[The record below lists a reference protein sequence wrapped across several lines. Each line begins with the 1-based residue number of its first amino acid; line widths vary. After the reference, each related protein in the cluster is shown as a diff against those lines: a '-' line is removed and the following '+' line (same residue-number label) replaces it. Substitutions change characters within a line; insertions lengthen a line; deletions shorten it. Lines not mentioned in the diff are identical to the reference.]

1 MESRTYPWLTT
12 FLSYFKTIKE
22 YDIKIESFRSSLSSI
37 PDFTP
42 IALFSYL
49 DINLKS
55 FLTLN
60 DFKSFLTSENLAFE
74 EIRLRKL
81 IHNFDKDG
89 DFSLNLHEF
98 SDLIQSKRKKI
109 KNEYFPNYQNYRL
122 ELNKEIKNDFKNI
135 LENEMELIK
144 ELNNIAKEII
154 NSEIFSTYEAFTLI
168 VGKDKYI
175 TKTNFG
181 KFLNDNYMEISE
193 EDVEKIMFR
202 IDADN
207 DDKISYEE
215 FKEIFFPLK
224 DDVVYNNNKNEI
236 TNKYMIK
243 EDEKEN
249 NNYENNEEQNENNVN
264 DYNKD
269 KYDNYDDINKEDK
282 EEKNIDEENNIDTN
296 NKKKKTT
303 KKVILKPKLQSN
315 LNPDS
320 ESNKLYSQNQINKIE
335 ESNENNY
342 NKTGKC
348 KNCGVPKKDI
358 INTNKYDIE
367 LEIDNF
373 INNYKEDK
381 KNNNDILRENIN
393 NKIQLSNNENNSDHK
408 RGNCK
413 ACLYTA
419 KNIFSDF
426 RTKNNMSNPFIP
438 KDNFN
443 FNKNEDNK
451 EERGD
456 ENLIIENDKNK
467 LEEKNKD
474 DNEENMY
481 DIYKN
486 KDELLKKY
494 GILNDNENN
503 NKIQE
508 NNIDISNFNFS
519 TQKKYTYIR
528 ENNEDKDENINK
540 INNSPRGNEKT
551 NAVLKSKNNFST
563 NTNNNNLIET
573 NYSSNILSKPPRIN
587 LMPKKDI
594 NEKKKLI
601 FKLFLNFI
609 EKETEVRKIKES
621 LISCPDANPQNIFDL
636 FNINKTNKITSSD
649 ILETL
654 NSLSSNEEI
663 NQDDIKYIFK
673 KYNKTSSNGF
683 TYEDIKNILFSKQIS
698 LLNNDNINLEEKTK
712 NIIFELFKEIIEG
725 EKEIENSRILL
736 NEATNNIYYDLFEAI
751 KKEKK
756 LGIEKDDIDKFMK
769 ENGYDIKEDEI
780 EIIFEKMDKNKDS
793 QIDYSEFIDE
803 IKPMNFC

>member
-22 YDIKIESFRSSLSSI
+22 YDINIESFRSSLSSI

-135 LENEMELIK
+135 LENEMKLIK
-144 ELNNIAKEII
+144 ELNDIAKEII

-181 KFLNDNYMEISE
+181 KFLNDNYMEINE

-243 EDEKEN
+243 EDEKED

-373 INNYKEDK
+373 INNYEKDK

-736 NEATNNIYYDLFEAI
+736 NEEL
-751 KKEKK
+751 
-756 LGIEKDDIDKFMK
+756 
-769 ENGYDIKEDEI
+769 
-780 EIIFEKMDKNKDS
+780 IIFIMIYLKLLKRERNWELKKM
-793 QIDYSEFIDE
+793 I
-803 IKPMNFC
+803 